1 MSSNFFIFL
10 PRVSNMKPYLGQV
23 DVDNVVIASLYTITF
38 LNVLSLIVD
47 ALLFI
52 LSFSELH
59 SLLLAQSEFPLP
71 ANDSIKIRYSKTS
84 ISDSSNII
92 EYLILNVVLRQ
103 MNLNIS

>member
-38 LNVLSLIVD
+38 LNVLSLIDD
-47 ALLFI
+47 ALLLI

-59 SLLLAQSEFPLP
+59 SLMLPQFEFPLP

-103 MNLNIS
+103 DFKN